1 MVVGTVGAILFS
13 LYIKKTY
20 NYKLAL
26 KITSFGSFIVL
37 LISSVIGYGTTKASL
52 LTIIVLSIFILFS
65 AILFFFVKIDL
76 KRQ

>member
-1 MVVGTVGAILFS
+1 MGEAQVTGLLNGGAL
-13 LYIKKTY
+13 LW
-20 NYKLAL
+20 A
-26 KITSFGSFIVL
+26 FISSAFV
-37 LISSVIGYGTTKASL
+37 SSVIGYGTTKASL